1 MASSRVVLLRRMASI
16 GSASSL
22 QCRDLGNQSLPLLDL
37 LSSLSLIISSFL
49 VEDRRSQETKVIGRT
64 SVLFFCFSL
73 SLSLSLS
80 LPLSLS
86 LSYVQRSRFPPFS
99 GEVDGFW
106 SWFVVAFQAR
116 PCFRF

>member
-1 MASSRVVLLRRMASI
+1 MASI

-64 SVLFFCFSL
+64 SVLFFCFFL
-73 SLSLSLS
+73 SLSLMCRDLGFHRFREKSTVFGAGSWLHFKLVHAFGSSSSLVRGFS
-80 LPLSLS
+80 L
-86 LSYVQRSRFPPFS
+86 
-99 GEVDGFW
+99 
-106 SWFVVAFQAR
+106 
-116 PCFRF
+116 